1 METDDDLF
9 LDMVESVTLDV
20 LGRLGDDPDARYVFF
35 RRFLALA
42 QEVAGSELTRSG
54 STAQ

>member
-1 METDDDLF
+1 MDTDDEQF

-20 LGRLGDDPDARYVFF
+20 LGRIGDDPDARYVFV

-42 QEVAGSELTRSG
+42 QEVVGDAGKRRYAT
-54 STAQ
+54 